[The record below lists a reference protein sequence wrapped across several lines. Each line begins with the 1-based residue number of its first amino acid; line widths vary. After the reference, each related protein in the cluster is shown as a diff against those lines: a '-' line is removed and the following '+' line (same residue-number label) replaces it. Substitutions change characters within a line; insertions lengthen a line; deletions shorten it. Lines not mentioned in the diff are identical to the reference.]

1 MCMIDCRNQY
11 EFESKISSLSF
22 FGTPAL
28 IGLYDVS
35 RPHPPKPEY
44 IKNAKTAADALSF
57 PHLVLPSHP
66 NGNTTRLPQSLLRS
80 SQERTLLPT

>member
-1 MCMIDCRNQY
+1 MYMIHSMNQY

-22 FGTPAL
+22 FGCVGPP
-28 IGLYDVS
+28 S

-44 IKNAKTAADALSF
+44 ISNAKTAADALSF

-66 NGNTTRLPQSLLRS
+66 DENTTPQSLLRS